1 MNHFRGRIAKSLL
14 AGLVAGTV
22 ATSLLVLVMA
32 AARVWLGI
40 SPPPEALPDRFAP
53 TLSIEEFFRL
63 FNRYG
68 GYNGLKRFGIKAGLT
83 GLVGGGTI
91 FGLIFAAFAARRQ
104 AQPSHDRRRI
114 PRSSWLFAGAAVAVV
129 WVATVAV
136 SWPVLATNF
145 RGLPPERARMAT
157 MAGLLLAYAIYALAL
172 IAVYHLLVRP
182 SGSRRSGPDREDS
195 ADGQAVA
202 PSGGV
207 LARRTLL
214 AAGASGLLA
223 VPSVG
228 LIRRLNDDAVFGYD
242 GRPYSGPGIQPITP
256 NDQFYSVTKNVVD
269 PDVSKSVWALQVG
282 GLVDRGRVYDFKELS
297 AFTAVQ
303 QETTLMCISNKT
315 GAGLFS
321 NAVWTGVPMATLL
334 NASGVRDG
342 AVEVLLHAADGYTD
356 TFAIERALD
365 PTTLVVYEMNG
376 EPLPRK
382 HGFPARVIV
391 PGLFGEKN
399 VKWVTGIEV
408 IDHDGKGFYETQGW
422 GPNFEIPTRSD
433 IFAPKWTRT
442 GKGDRFNAT
451 FQRGQ
456 TATIKGRAFGGN
468 RGISSVEVSTDGGG
482 SWKRATIDYPGT
494 KLTWSFW
501 SFLWAPMSAGEF
513 VILSRAV
520 DGSGQPQTA
529 DTRGIIPQGA
539 TGYHRV
545 TATVA

>member
-1 MNHFRGRIAKSLL
+1 MSYLLGRIAKSLL
-14 AGLVAGTV
+14 AGLVAGIV
-22 ATSLLVLVMA
+22 ATSLLVLVMV
-32 AARVWLGI
+32 AARTWLGI

-53 TLSIEEFFRL
+53 TLSIDEFFKL

-68 GYNGLKRFGIKAGLT
+68 GYNGLKRFGVKAGLT

-91 FGLIFAAFAARRQ
+91 FGVIFAAFAATRQ
-104 AQPSHDRRRI
+104 AQPSHRWLRV
-114 PRSSWLFAGAAVAVV
+114 PRSSWLFAAAAVLVV
-129 WVATVAV
+129 WAATVAV

-145 RGLPPERARMAT
+145 RGLPPTRARIAT
-157 MAGLLLAYAIYALAL
+157 MTGLFLAYAIYALAL
-172 IAVYHLLVRP
+172 IAVYHLLIR
-182 SGSRRSGPDREDS
+182 PDRAKQDAPEI
-195 ADGQAVA
+195 AEPTVEAVAA
-202 PSGGV
+202 PSGV
-207 LARRTLL
+207 ALARRSLL
-214 AAGASGLLA
+214 AAGAGGLLA
-223 VPSVG
+223 LPSVA
-228 LIRRLNDDAVFGYD
+228 LIRQLNDDAVFAYD

-269 PDVSKSVWALQVG
+269 PDVAKSLWALQVG
-282 GLVDRGRVYDFKELS
+282 GLVDHGRVYDFDELT
-297 AFTAVQ
+297 AFESHQ

-334 NASGVRDG
+334 NASGVRPG

-365 PTTLVVYEMNG
+365 PNTLVVYEMNG

-422 GPNFEIPTRSD
+422 GPTFEIPTRSD

-442 GKGDRFNAT
+442 GKGDRFDAP
-451 FQRGQ
+451 FARGK
-456 TATIKGRAFGGN
+456 TAVIKGRAFGGN
-468 RGISSVEVSTDGGG
+468 RGISAVEVSTDGGET
-482 SWKRATIDYPGT
+482 WKPATIDYPGT

-501 SFLWAPMSAGEF
+501 SYRWTPAAAGAF

-520 DGSGQPQTA
+520 DGNGQPQIA
-529 DTRGIIPQGA
+529 DTHGIVPQGA